1 MSGSS
6 RSSFPSSRAVSV
18 SRRRL
23 LAAGGGALVA
33 GGLATRFPVFAQD
46 ASSTP
51 AAEQQATPGT
61 PGAALPTVPPEL
73 TQYANDWPTPQGNIR
88 NQRAAANATIR
99 SSNVA
104 SLEVAWSFPIKAS
117 SGSGGMTA
125 TPLIAGQTVYVQDM
139 MSNVFALDR
148 ASGQVIWETD
158 FNAAT
163 EGPNGV
169 AIGYG
174 MIYGA
179 TGDNR
184 EVFALD
190 ARTGKEVWRTILSG
204 NTREGIDMAPAVY
217 NGVVYVS
224 TVPGNSKAFYSG
236 GARGVLFALD
246 ASTGEHLW
254 EFYTTDADLWGN
266 PSVNS
271 GGGSWYP
278 PAIADDGTLYW
289 DIANPAPFEETSIN
303 GTPAVNGATR
313 PGPNL
318 YTDCMV
324 RLAPNGQ
331 LQWYYQANR
340 HDIQD
345 HDLQQ
350 SPVLVHVEN
359 NGQPYDV
366 VLGSGKLGQVIA
378 VEATSGNMIWTT
390 KVGQHNAWDDAEWF
404 PPGQTITSQ
413 PAVIGGV
420 ESPIAYADNTV
431 FVPVF
436 NGTTTW
442 TQYGLDPS
450 GLNLA
455 DSTGELVALN
465 ILDGTVKWDVQ
476 LPAASVSAATVANDV
491 VFAGGL
497 DGIVRAY
504 ATADGSLLWSA
515 QTDAG
520 LNAPLAV
527 AGDLLIVPSAGAK
540 LVRQDYAPEATPVA
554 SNVSGPA
561 VIAYRVKA

>member
-1 MSGSS
+1 MNGSS
-6 RSSFPSSRAVSV
+6 RPPFFSSSVTPV

-23 LAAGGGALVA
+23 MAVGGGALIA
-33 GGLATRFPVFAQD
+33 GGLATRLPVFAQD
-46 ASSTP
+46 ASTP
-51 AAEQQATPGT
+51 AAEQQATPGGT
-61 PGAALPTVPPEL
+61 PGALLPMMPPEI
-73 TQYANDWPTPQGNIR
+73 TQYANDWPTPQGNLS
-88 NQRAAANATIR
+88 NHRAAANAAIN

-117 SGSGGMTA
+117 SGSGGMTC
-125 TPLIAGQTVYVQDM
+125 TPLVAGQTIYVQDM
-139 MSNVFALDR
+139 QSNVIALDR
-148 ASGQVIWETD
+148 ESGKVVWETD
-158 FNAAT
+158 FNAAS

-169 AIGYG
+169 SLGYG
-174 MIYGA
+174 MIYGS

-190 ARTGKEVWRTILSG
+190 ATTGKEVWRTILSG
-204 NTREGIDMAPAVY
+204 NVREGIDMAPAVY

-246 ASTGEHLW
+246 AVSGENLW

-266 PSVNS
+266 PSINS

-278 PAIADDGTLYW
+278 PAIADDGTQYW
-289 DIANPAPFEETSIN
+289 DIANPAPFEETVID
-303 GTPAVNGATR
+303 GTPVVNGSTR

-324 RLAPNGQ
+324 SLAPNGQ

-350 SPVLVHVEN
+350 SPVLVQVDN
-359 NGQPYDV
+359 NGQPYSV
-366 VLGSGKLGQVIA
+366 VLGSGKLGKVIA
-378 VEATSGNMIWTT
+378 VEATTGNMIWTVN
-390 KVGQHNAWDDAEWF
+390 VGQHNQWGDAEWF

-420 ESPIAYADNTV
+420 ESPIAYADGTV

-436 NGTTTW
+436 NGKTTW
-442 TQYGLDPS
+442 TSTGLDPS

-465 ILDGTVKWDVQ
+465 VVDGSVKWDAQ

-504 ATADGSLLWSA
+504 ATADGTLLWSA
-515 QTDAG
+515 QTGAG

-540 LVRQDYAPEATPVA
+540 LTRQDYAPEATPAA
-554 SNVSGPA
+554 SNVSGSA